1 MESLFVGVLIGLA
14 AGGAWAWRE
23 RARADREKSRA
34 DAAETAKNELAVRA
48 NLQRVEREAAEDA
61 VRRLEAALD
70 ALPVPLWRRD
80 SDQRLAWCNSAYAD
94 AAGAERG
101 ALVEGTSKLGG
112 EGLARKHAALARLA
126 LAARTA
132 QSEPAHLIVAGAR
145 RLYDFVEAPLPDG
158 GTIGMAVD
166 QTEREEAGIEL
177 ARHIS
182 AQGAVLETMPV
193 AIAIFGADRRLKYFN
208 GAYARLWRVDEDW
221 LAGEPEYGELLER
234 LRERRRL
241 PEFADFRM
249 FKRQRLALFESIFE
263 PIDELMYLP
272 DGTTLRERC
281 LPHPLGGLLFAFEDV
296 SDRLTLERSYNTL
309 IAVQRATLDNL
320 QEGVAVFGSDGRLKL
335 HNPAFARIWNIP
347 DTAFIAE
354 PHAGEVV
361 ERMRPFYPADE
372 DWEETK
378 ARIAG
383 DIGAREPA
391 RARIE
396 RIDGRILDYAL
407 VPLPDGAT
415 QLSYLDVT
423 DKVRVERALRERAEA
438 LEAAD
443 RLKSEFI
450 STVSYE
456 LRTPLNTIIGFA
468 EMLAKR
474 YFGPLN
480 ERQVEY
486 CDDILS
492 ASQRL
497 LAIINDIL
505 DLASIDPGRMTLD
518 VAPVAVA
525 DLLGETVQIMGDLAR
540 ERELTL
546 AADAAVDVPRIRG
559 DSRRLKQALC
569 NLVSNAIK
577 FTPPGGTITLSAE
590 PAGAMVALSVAD
602 TGTGISAE
610 DQQRVFK
617 EFERGSSPD
626 AKRMGAGLGLSLVK
640 RIVELHGGTVHIAS
654 LEGHGTTVLA
664 RIPVWKD

>member
-1 MESLFVGVLIGLA
+1 MESLLVGVLIGLA

-23 RARADREKSRA
+23 RARAGAATVRA
-34 DAAETAKNELAVRA
+34 DLAEAAKNELAVRA
-48 NLQRVEREAAEDA
+48 NLQRVEREAAEDS

-94 AAGAERG
+94 AAGAERD
-101 ALVEGTSKLGG
+101 ALVAGGAKLGG
-112 EGLARKHAALARLA
+112 EALARKHAALARLA

-132 QSEPAHLIVAGAR
+132 QSESAHLIVAGAR

-182 AQGAVLETMPV
+182 AQGAVLETMPA
-193 AIAIFGADRRLKYFN
+193 AIAIFGADRRLKYHN

-221 LAGEPEYGELLER
+221 LASEPEYGEVLER

-335 HNPAFARIWNIP
+335 HNPAFARVWNIP
-347 DTAFIAE
+347 DAAFMAE
-354 PHAGEVV
+354 PHVGEVV

-396 RIDGRILDYAL
+396 RADGRILDYAL

-505 DLASIDPGRMTLD
+505 DLASIDAGRMTLD
-518 VAPVAVA
+518 LAPVPVGE
-525 DLLGETVQIMGDLAR
+525 LLQETAQIMGDLAR

-546 AADAAVDVPRIRG
+546 EAHAPADLPRLRG

-577 FTPPGGTITLSAE
+577 FTPPGGTIALSAE
-590 PAGAMVALSVAD
+590 AAGAMVALSVAD
-602 TGTGISAE
+602 TGTGISTE

-617 EFERGSSPD
+617 EFERGSAPD
-626 AKRMGAGLGLSLVK
+626 ARRMGAGLGLSLVK
-640 RIVELHGGTVHIAS
+640 RIVELHGGSVHLAS
-654 LEGHGTTVLA
+654 LEGHGTTVVA
-664 RIPVWKD
+664 RVPAWKD

>member
-1 MESLFVGVLIGLA
+1 LAIGLA
-14 AGGAWAWRE
+14 AGAAWAWRE
-23 RARADREKSRA
+23 RARANAQTARA
-34 DAAETAKNELAVRA
+34 EAAEAAKSELAVRA
-48 NLQRVEREAAEDA
+48 NVQRVEREAAEDA

-80 SDQRLAWCNSAYAD
+80 SEQRLAWCNAAYAD
-94 AAGAERG
+94 SAGAERAALIEG
-101 ALVEGTSKLGG
+101 AAKLGG
-112 EGLARKHAALARLA
+112 EALARKHATLARLA

-132 QSEPAHLIVAGAR
+132 QSESAHLIVAGAR

-166 QTEREEAGIEL
+166 QTERDEAGLEL
-177 ARHIS
+177 ARHIG
-182 AQGAVLETMPV
+182 AQGVVLETMPV
-193 AIAIFGADRRLKYFN
+193 AIAIFGADRRLKYHN

-221 LAGEPEYGELLER
+221 LESEPEYGEVLER

-347 DTAFIAE
+347 DAAFIAE
-354 PHAGEVV
+354 PHAGEVI

-396 RIDGRILDYAL
+396 RADGRILDYAL

-415 QLSYLDVT
+415 QLSYADVT

-505 DLASIDPGRMTLD
+505 DLASIDAGRMTLD
-518 VAPVAVA
+518 LAPVTIA
-525 DLLGETVQIMGDLAR
+525 DLLAETAQIMGDLAR
-540 ERELTL
+540 ERELALVTQA
-546 AADAAVDVPRIRG
+546 AADLPRLRG

-569 NLVSNAIK
+569 NLVSNAVK

-590 PAGAMVALSVAD
+590 RAGPVVALSVAD

-610 DQQRVFK
+610 DQGRVFK

-626 AKRMGAGLGLSLVK
+626 AKRMGAGLGLALVK
-640 RIVELHGGTVHIAS
+640 RIVELHGGTVHLAS

-664 RIPVWKD
+664 RVPVWKG

>member
-1 MESLFVGVLIGLA
+1 
-14 AGGAWAWRE
+14 
-23 RARADREKSRA
+23 
-34 DAAETAKNELAVRA
+34 
-48 NLQRVEREAAEDA
+48 
-61 VRRLEAALD
+61 
-70 ALPVPLWRRD
+70 
-80 SDQRLAWCNSAYAD
+80 
-94 AAGAERG
+94 
-101 ALVEGTSKLGG
+101 
-112 EGLARKHAALARLA
+112 
-126 LAARTA
+126 
-132 QSEPAHLIVAGAR
+132 
-145 RLYDFVEAPLPDG
+145 
-158 GTIGMAVD
+158 
-166 QTEREEAGIEL
+166 
-177 ARHIS
+177 
-182 AQGAVLETMPV
+182 
-193 AIAIFGADRRLKYFN
+193 
-208 GAYARLWRVDEDW
+208 
-221 LAGEPEYGELLER
+221 
-234 LRERRRL
+234 
-241 PEFADFRM
+241 
-249 FKRQRLALFESIFE
+249 
-263 PIDELMYLP
+263 
-272 DGTTLRERC
+272 
-281 LPHPLGGLLFAFEDV
+281 
-296 SDRLTLERSYNTL
+296 DRLTLERSYNTL

-347 DTAFIAE
+347 DAAFIAE
-354 PHAGEVV
+354 PRAGEVV
-361 ERMRPFYPADE
+361 EYMRPFYPTRD

-378 ARIAG
+378 ARLAE
-383 DIGAREPA
+383 DIGGREPA

-396 RIDGRILDYAL
+396 RADGCVLDYAL

-492 ASQRL
+492 ASHRL

-505 DLASIDPGRMTLD
+505 DLASIDAGRMTLD
-518 VAPVAVA
+518 LAPVAPG
-525 DLLGETVQIMGDLAR
+525 DLLHDTAQIMGDLAR
-540 ERELTL
+540 ESGLSIEVKL
-546 AADAAVDVPRIRG
+546 AGAVPRIRG

-577 FTPPGGTITLSAE
+577 FTPAGGTITLAAE
-590 PAGAMVALSVAD
+590 PAGAMVALAVAD
-602 TGTGISAE
+602 TGTGIAAE
-610 DQQRVFK
+610 DQRRVFK

-626 AKRMGAGLGLSLVK
+626 SRRMGAGLGLSLVQ
-640 RIVELHGGTVHIAS
+640 RIVELHGGTVHLAS

-664 RIPVWKD
+664 RV